1 MFNYSKIY
9 LLELRFINISMFQVL
24 NSEFSNQY
32 YLIKGEVGTGKTR
45 LIVETVREMIKQ
57 QNATREGAP
66 VYVAVAQ
73 GKSFPDSLAEAVGFL
88 YDEHINF
95 RSLLDLVFHTQ
106 SMPARDDVHKL
117 RRVLNAIELSA
128 FRYMMKTGRPVVLVV
143 DGVNSLPTSMPDA
156 LQILQEKAKL
166 WADTNIAKVIFV
178 SNDEE
183 TEKVLKQSSSS
194 WSRAAAPLC
203 VGDLTQ
209 EEVKEY
215 LGLKEFMESSTKND
229 KQKIAHQMPIE
240 LVQKIYQSVGGK
252 IHFLIQCKRDW
263 YLSIPFEETL
273 SKLKAKELAKFAHIA
288 KSVEL
293 MKVVQCMHRS
303 PTKSISLS
311 SLIAITSPINIELM
325 TSENIIRYERQ
336 QTNVIVKF
344 ESRLTEVVVD
354 ELMG

>member
-1 MFNYSKIY
+1 
-9 LLELRFINISMFQVL
+9 MFQVL

-32 YLIKGEVGTGKTR
+32 YIIKGEVGTGKTR
-45 LIVETVREMIKQ
+45 LIVETVRELIKQ

-73 GKSFPDSLAEAVGFL
+73 GKSFPDSLAEAVGLL
-88 YDEHINF
+88 YDEHINC
-95 RSLLDLVFHTQ
+95 RSLLGLVFHTQ

-117 RRVLNAIELSA
+117 RRVLNAIEQSV

-209 EEVKEY
+209 DEVKEY

-229 KQKIAHQMPIE
+229 KQKIAQTGTKDFTN
-240 LVQKIYQSVGGK
+240 Q
-252 IHFLIQCKRDW
+252 W
-263 YLSIPFEETL
+263 
-273 SKLKAKELAKFAHIA
+273 
-288 KSVEL
+288 
-293 MKVVQCMHRS
+293 VV
-303 PTKSISLS
+303 KYI
-311 SLIAITSPINIELM
+311 
-325 TSENIIRYERQ
+325 
-336 QTNVIVKF
+336 F
-344 ESRLTEVVVD
+344 
-354 ELMG
+354 